1 VALTTREEK
10 ARIFEMA
17 LDKVNT
23 DLDVKRANAEATQ
36 KDFLDKIEAH
46 TAHAKH
52 SLSLEKMLREK
63 NV

>member
-23 DLDVKRANAEATQ
+23 DLDVKRQMSRLLKRISST
-36 KDFLDKIEAH
+36 
-46 TAHAKH
+46 
-52 SLSLEKMLREK
+52 R
-63 NV
+63 